1 MNQLTGKLKEL
12 TGSDFRG
19 NLKLINDRHW
29 SHDTFHL
36 PTGVSHDSTV
46 LHGGNEANWGK
57 HKTNTVY
64 SVHFFK
70 AKEID
75 CMSIYLFILKK
86 TKNAVF
92 YCMCA
97 VCSVGTSALFCKKVH
112 ELLLRCCPSTAKHFI
127 YANTLAVI
135 ITTFSPWNL
144 KIRPFPNGMGRFKG
158 TKCSWLHTT
167 RRNSNLN
174 SNRVCIEN
182 KPQLRIMAD
191 NKALLY
197 DFKLNK

>member
-1 MNQLTGKLKEL
+1 MTPQYYMEVM
-12 TGSDFRG
+12 R
-19 NLKLINDRHW
+19 LIEEN
-29 SHDTFHL
+29 TKQ
-36 PTGVSHDSTV
+36 TQC
-46 LHGGNEANWGK
+46 
-57 HKTNTVY
+57 TVY
-64 SVHFFK
+64 IFLKQKKSTAWAF
-70 AKEID
+70 
-75 CMSIYLFILKK
+75 YLFKK
-86 TKNAVF
+86 KNAVF

-112 ELLLRCCPSTAKHFI
+112 ELILRCCPSTAKHFI

-182 KPQLRIMAD
+182 KPRLRIMAD

>member
-57 HKTNTVY
+57 HKTSTVY

-75 CMSIYLFILKK
+75 CMSIYLFKK
-86 TKNAVF
+86 KQKTLYF
-92 YCMCA
+92 I
-97 VCSVGTSALFCKKVH
+97 VCVQYVLWVQVLYFVKKFMNYFW
-112 ELLLRCCPSTAKHFI
+112 A
-127 YANTLAVI
+127 AA
-135 ITTFSPWNL
+135 SPWNL

-182 KPQLRIMAD
+182 KPRLRIMAD